1 MSLHE
6 IKGIARPGLLLDMWR
21 QIGVWLCGKSRPRSN
36 ALHLEEMPESQLQD
50 IGFCDGRQTRYGL
63 PHKTAFDAARD
74 AMLRR
79 SL

>member
-6 IKGIARPGLLLDMWR
+6 IKGMVRPGLLLDIWR
-21 QIGVWLCGKSRPRSN
+21 QIGVWLGGKSRPRSN
-36 ALHLEEMPESQLQD
+36 ALHLEEMSGSQLQD
-50 IGFCDGRQTRYGL
+50 IGFCDGRQTRHGL

-79 SL
+79 PL